1 MLGFGNVKRTP
12 IRKRPY
18 PPIFEWLE
26 GRVTPSTLTIGAAR
40 DNSIFSE
47 SPNNS
52 DGASYDLFT
61 GRTNQSGG
69 AYRRSLIY
77 FDLSALPSGAVIDSV
92 SLTMVMSGGSPS
104 GLGAGGDF
112 PQGYTGPIP
121 ISLDRMLTNWGAG
134 SSGTGMGNGG
144 SVAPGTGGPPGG
156 SGGASHGF
164 PATPG
169 DATWTYAFYNTT
181 TWTTPGGDY
190 VATPSATQSANINP
204 QYLTWSSAGL
214 VSDVQG
220 WVNNPTTNF
229 GWMIVGD
236 ESTNGTSRL
245 FVSSESPHTA
255 YRPALT
261 VVYGVPTIGTQ
272 PVSATIDNG
281 QSDTLGVTAANGTPG
296 YTYQWYTGTSG
307 NTTSPISGAT
317 SSSYVAAP
325 TSTTSYWVMVRA
337 CQEIAFTLDS
347 PAA

>member
-1 MLGFGNVKRTP
+1 MLFQRWLRSLRQLLGHKKKAGHTMWTAWRAREKKPLVRSYQP
-12 IRKRPY
+12 IL
-18 PPIFEWLE
+18 ECLE

-69 AYRRSLIY
+69 AYRRSLID
-77 FDLSALPSGAVIDSV
+77 FDLSAIPSGAVIDSV

-104 GLGAGGDF
+104 GLGPGGDF

-134 SSGTGMGNGG
+134 SSGAGMGNGG

-164 PATPG
+164 AATPG
-169 DATWTYAFYNTT
+169 DATWTYNSFNTS
-181 TWTTPGGDY
+181 TWTTPGGDF
-190 VATPSATQSANINP
+190 VTTPSATQSANINP
-204 QYLTWSSAGL
+204 QYVTWSSAGL

-220 WVNNPTTNF
+220 WVTNTTTNF

-236 ESTNGTSRL
+236 VTNKGNSRL
-245 FVSSESPHTA
+245 FVRCTM
-255 YRPALT
+255 
-261 VVYGVPTIGTQ
+261 
-272 PVSATIDNG
+272 
-281 QSDTLGVTAANGTPG
+281 TP
-296 YTYQWYTGTSG
+296 
-307 NTTSPISGAT
+307 
-317 SSSYVAAP
+317 
-325 TSTTSYWVMVRA
+325 ST
-337 CQEIAFTLDS
+337 F
-347 PAA
+347 